1 MFCSL
6 STSLLEEPCWSMTLV
21 FSRAELSE
29 LLLEL
34 LEPLLLELLLPE
46 LEELPELLFP
56 ESLPEMEES
65 VFAPA
70 TPSAERPLAFWK
82 L

>member
-21 FSRAELSE
+21 FSRVELSE

-34 LEPLLLELLLPE
+34 LEPLLLLLPE

-56 ESLPEMEES
+56 ESLPVMAAS
-65 VFAPA
+65 VLLPA

>member
-6 STSLLEEPCWSMTLV
+6 STSSPEDPCWSITLVLRVVDEEEELPELPLLEELPEFV
-21 FSRAELSE
+21 
-29 LLLEL
+29 LLL
-34 LEPLLLELLLPE
+34 PELLLPE
-46 LEELPELLFP
+46 
-56 ESLPEMEES
+56 SLPVMAAS
-65 VFAPA
+65 VLLPA

>member
-1 MFCSL
+1 
-6 STSLLEEPCWSMTLV
+6 MTLV
-21 FSRAELSE
+21 FSRVELSE

-34 LEPLLLELLLPE
+34 LEPLLLLPE

>member
-21 FSRAELSE
+21 FSRVELSE

-34 LEPLLLELLLPE
+34 LEPLLLLLPE

>member
-1 MFCSL
+1 M
-6 STSLLEEPCWSMTLV
+6 

-34 LEPLLLELLLPE
+34 LEPLLLLLLLLL
-46 LEELPELLFP
+46 LEPLELPLP

>member
-1 MFCSL
+1 M
-6 STSLLEEPCWSMTLV
+6 
-21 FSRAELSE
+21 FSRVELSE
-29 LLLEL
+29 PLLEL

-46 LEELPELLFP
+46 LEELPELLFQ

>member
-21 FSRAELSE
+21 FSRVELSE

-34 LEPLLLELLLPE
+34 LEPLLLLPE